1 MYRNPLS
8 PSWIRVGSHNVLFSV
23 GLNEKFG
30 KGGGE
35 KSGVRYYILVV
46 STDSLLAM
54 QMQWDGWESRVWD
67 GRKVGR
73 RDGELGDIIILGVM
87 K

>member
-1 MYRNPLS
+1 
-8 PSWIRVGSHNVLFSV
+8 
-23 GLNEKFG
+23 
-30 KGGGE
+30 
-35 KSGVRYYILVV
+35 
-46 STDSLLAM
+46 M